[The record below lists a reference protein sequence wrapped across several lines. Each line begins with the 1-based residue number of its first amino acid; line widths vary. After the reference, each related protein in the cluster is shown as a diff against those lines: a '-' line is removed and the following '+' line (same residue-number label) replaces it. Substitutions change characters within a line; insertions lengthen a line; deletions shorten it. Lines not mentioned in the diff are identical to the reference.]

1 MALRLAVAV
10 FMVFIF
16 FLNPVTLLF
25 HCLRCF
31 LELNFPKIFLKLLCF
46 RSFFLI
52 N

>member
-16 FLNPVTLLF
+16 LNPVTLLF
-25 HCLRCF
+25 HRLRCF